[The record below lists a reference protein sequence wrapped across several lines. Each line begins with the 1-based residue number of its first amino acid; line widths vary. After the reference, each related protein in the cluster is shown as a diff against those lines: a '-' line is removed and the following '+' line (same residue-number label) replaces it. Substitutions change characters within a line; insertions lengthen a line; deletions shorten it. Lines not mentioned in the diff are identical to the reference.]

1 MARRS
6 LRDNCFGAE
15 LRFGLGMLL
24 FVVFAKATTP
34 KSSMKVSAT
43 APLMALNLFFILLLL
58 RINTCLVILMLL
70 RRGLNH
76 PAFKRPDESQL
87 PASLKGKERAAF
99 ERS

>member
-1 MARRS
+1 MLRS
-6 LRDNCFGAE
+6 TCFGAE
-15 LRFGLGMLL
+15 LRFGLGMLPFL
-24 FVVFAKATTP
+24 VFAKAATV
-34 KSSMKVSAT
+34 KSSMKLSPT

-76 PAFKRPDESQL
+76 PAFKQL
-87 PASLKGKERAAF
+87 RRISAPAGVKGKERAAI